1 LTSGNIQSSK
11 KAFTQIASA
20 DKKLVSFVKA
30 LLGAR
35 DTLLEEMQRLSKAVG
50 QTVDLSEFVSSMDN
64 ALLSDSGSTGK
75 SVEVEG
81 SGQGKLQNNL
91 EKLNGPFDLASDDW
105 LHNFSKEHLSRT
117 FHLLGTQLHYLWNT
131 FLTLHRDNYTKILEY
146 LRDIWTKDRRAEW
159 SIWMV
164 YSKVEMP
171 HHFIS
176 GMEDISNHSS
186 HKRVSTGLKLNDP
199 AQVASTRAELHRRS
213 IAQMRVCYF
222 SFVIQLPVRF
232 VSCTI

>member
-1 LTSGNIQSSK
+1 
-11 KAFTQIASA
+11 
-20 DKKLVSFVKA
+20 
-30 LLGAR
+30 
-35 DTLLEEMQRLSKAVG
+35 
-50 QTVDLSEFVSSMDN
+50 
-64 ALLSDSGSTGK
+64 
-75 SVEVEG
+75 
-81 SGQGKLQNNL
+81 
-91 EKLNGPFDLASDDW
+91 
-105 LHNFSKEHLSRT
+105 
-117 FHLLGTQLHYLWNT
+117 
-131 FLTLHRDNYTKILEY
+131 
-146 LRDIWTKDRRAEW
+146 
-159 SIWMV
+159 
-164 YSKVEMP
+164 MP

>member
-1 LTSGNIQSSK
+1 VWKIDDKDSSFLTQPFRIKYARQDVRLCMMVSFTMPLERYEGSATSAVILKFELLYSPIMEDIPVTHSDACAAAVHEFRIPPKALSGVHSYCPVHFDTFHAVLIDVSVHVSVMKSAAYKRPAILSSDASNGKNLTSGNIQSSK

-91 EKLNGPFDLASDDW
+91 EV
-105 LHNFSKEHLSRT
+105 LS
-117 FHLLGTQLHYLWNT
+117 LLYC
-131 FLTLHRDNYTKILEY
+131 
-146 LRDIWTKDRRAEW
+146 
-159 SIWMV
+159 
-164 YSKVEMP
+164 
-171 HHFIS
+171 
-176 GMEDISNHSS
+176 
-186 HKRVSTGLKLNDP
+186 RVFY
-199 AQVASTRAELHRRS
+199 
-213 IAQMRVCYF
+213 I
-222 SFVIQLPVRF
+222 
-232 VSCTI
+232 